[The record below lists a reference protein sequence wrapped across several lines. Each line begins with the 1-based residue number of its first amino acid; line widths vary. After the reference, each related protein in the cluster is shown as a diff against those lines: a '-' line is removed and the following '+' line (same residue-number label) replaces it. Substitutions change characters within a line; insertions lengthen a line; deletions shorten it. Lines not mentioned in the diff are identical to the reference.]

1 MSVIV
6 TGASGF
12 LGRHLIAHELGAGRE
27 VIAMTRDAKRL
38 DDLRHP
44 RLRVVEGTIPAE
56 SAETVIH
63 LAAQR
68 NMPTRN
74 AASFHAPNVELAR
87 NVARAAKGR
96 FVYVSTALALA
107 GNDVPSAYIA
117 TRKEAL
123 DAVGSDAAIVLP
135 SIIFGPDHPRAQN
148 RITSH
153 IRGLLRG
160 PIRIGL
166 GGKQEPR
173 NMVYV
178 HDVVRAILQAP
189 IGRTLV
195 SGENVTQERLERE
208 TYAAAGRRPAP
219 RVVLPRFAALAAAKT
234 IDAILG
240 YDRTSGW
247 TSRLET
253 LLAPWCFEASKDA
266 TPFAEGVRR
275 TVAALQTDRGGT
287 EDWIRVQ

>member
-1 MSVIV
+1 LTVIV

-12 LGRHLIAHELGAGRE
+12 LGRHLIAHELAAGRE

-56 SAETVIH
+56 SAETVVH

-68 NMPTRN
+68 NMPTRS
-74 AASFHAPNVELAR
+74 AASFHAANVELAR

-107 GNDVPSAYIA
+107 SHDVPSAYIA
-117 TRKEAL
+117 SRKEAL
-123 DAVGSDAAIVLP
+123 DAVGSDAAIILP
-135 SIIFGPDHPRAQN
+135 SIIFGPDHPRAPN
-148 RITSH
+148 RITRH
-153 IRGLLRG
+153 MRGLLRR
-160 PIRIGL
+160 PLRIGI

-178 HDVVRAILQAP
+178 DDVVRAIAHAP
-189 IGRTLV
+189 VGRTLV
-195 SGENVTQERLERE
+195 AGENVTQERLESE
-208 TYAAAGRRPAP
+208 VYAAAGRKPAT
-219 RVVLPRFAALAAAKT
+219 RIVLPRFAALAATKT
-234 IDAILG
+234 IDTILG
-240 YDRTSGW
+240 YDRASGW
-247 TSRLET
+247 TSRAET
-253 LLAPWCFEASKDA
+253 LLAPWIFEPSRDA

-275 TVAALQTDRGGT
+275 TVAALQSDRGGA